1 MFLYGVQVTY
11 VILPHVYFKLKK
23 KKENLEMELVF
34 KASA

>member
-23 KKENLEMELVF
+23 KKGKFRNGTSL
-34 KASA
+34 

>member
-1 MFLYGVQVTY
+1 MFLYGAQVTY

-23 KKENLEMELVF
+23 EENLEIELVF